1 MRGSKSDWLPNCYGT
16 DMRAPVCPTRK
27 IGKHDRKG
35 GKRIEGKDEAVI
47 YAPITD
53 PGKYGNQKLK
63 EMCDANR
70 RGLLAGCICRINLS
84 VMGTLLKADE
94 AGSPIDPSN
103 DVPEREH
110 ATKARS
116 AIVMEPMNSVGIPVE
131 RYSKYK

>member
-1 MRGSKSDWLPNCYGT
+1 MRQY
-16 DMRAPVCPTRK
+16 
-27 IGKHDRKG
+27 KHSHYR
-35 GKRIEGKDEAVI
+35 
-47 YAPITD
+47 
-53 PGKYGNQKLK
+53 PGKYGNQKLN
-63 EMCDANR
+63 EICDANR
-70 RGLLAGCICRINLS
+70 RGLLAGCFCCIHLS
-84 VMGTLLKADE
+84 VTRSLLKADE